1 MSGATLVKTIPPTG
15 LLLLIA
21 LAVPAW
27 AAHAQVADDL
37 TNERMALE
45 RMKRDIDAGVAGLNA
60 DCNQVDARD
69 AGKVTE
75 CAQRNAQLRKDMDA
89 YGARLAA
96 YRCRSAAAA
105 ISKLKKDIADN
116 QTAIRDI
123 GLGTTID
130 AYERLDEM
138 TKEQKRDFEAELLEA
153 TFAAFVDVLPNVAE
167 AAAATGTA
175 QGRHY
180 VKMARDLG
188 IDNPHVL
195 ETIDAFSKAKGKPA
209 RARAF
214 GEAVSTLKQTAISG
228 YHGYALGA
236 ADLPGERAWQLAAI
250 ALSMSEDVYP
260 ELVDTLARRFPTV
273 AVGVAGKVTVTTG
286 TALAAPAVSFAYNM
300 RQLGYSSDAVAKLDI
315 STDQQLRAV
324 NRLHD
329 RMKDL
334 VGRLKAEQSAQQ
346 RAGCAG
352 H

>member
-1 MSGATLVKTIPPTG
+1 MSTVLPTNV
-15 LLLLIA
+15 LLLIA
-21 LAVPAW
+21 LAVPAC
-27 AAHAQVADDL
+27 AVHAQVADDL
-37 TNERMALE
+37 TGERTALE
-45 RMKRDIDAGVAGLNA
+45 RMKRDIDAGVGALNA

-69 AGKVTE
+69 AGKVAE
-75 CAQRNAQLRKDMDA
+75 CAQRNAQLRNDMDA

-116 QTAIRDI
+116 QTAIRNI

-130 AYERLDEM
+130 AYEQLEEM

-153 TFAAFVDVLPNVAE
+153 TFAAFVDVLPNAAE

-180 VKMARDLG
+180 AKMARDLG

-195 ETIDAFSKAKGKPA
+195 EAIDAFSKAKGKPA

-228 YHGYALGA
+228 YHGHALGA
-236 ADLPGERAWQLAAI
+236 ADSAGERAWQLAAI
-250 ALSMSEDVYP
+250 ALAMSEEVYP
-260 ELVDTLARRFPTV
+260 ELADALARRFPAI
-273 AVGVAGKVTVTTG
+273 AVGVARKVTVTTG

-334 VGRLKAEQSAQQ
+334 VARLKTEQGVQQ
-346 RAGCAG
+346 RAGCGG